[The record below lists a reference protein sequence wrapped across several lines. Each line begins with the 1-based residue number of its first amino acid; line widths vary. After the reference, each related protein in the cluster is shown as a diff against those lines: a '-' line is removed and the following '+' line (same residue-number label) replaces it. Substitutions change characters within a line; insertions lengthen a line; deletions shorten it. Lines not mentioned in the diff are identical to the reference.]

1 MSEGTPQ
8 LPLTWVDSQSPLPPV
23 SAAWGQDS
31 DAPGLLA
38 AGADLGV
45 ERLLEAYRQGIFP
58 WFNPDQPVLWWSPDP
73 RMVLETAQFK
83 LHRSL
88 RKTLSRY
95 SAHPSFE
102 LCFDKA
108 FDQVIEACAQSPREG
123 QNGTWIVPQMVDAYK
138 ALHQAGYA
146 HSAETWLDGQLVAGL
161 YFVCIGKAVFG
172 ESMFSTLN
180 DGSKMALAAL
190 VNVCEQHGIQ
200 AIDCQQNTAHLA
212 LMGAK
217 EMARK
222 EFLDLIQPALV
233 LKGLEWKA
241 QQVNWDAWRSQG
253 TA

>member
-1 MSEGTPQ
+1 
-8 LPLTWVDSQSPLPPV
+8 VN
-23 SAAWGQDS
+23 AAWGQDS

-45 ERLLEAYRQGIFP
+45 ERLLEAYSNGIFP

-73 RMVLETAQFK
+73 RMVLQIAQFK

-95 SAHPSFE
+95 AAHPQFE

-138 ALHQAGYA
+138 ELHQAGYA
-146 HSAETWLDGQLVAGL
+146 HSAETWLDGQLVGGL
-161 YFVCIGKAVFG
+161 YFVCIGQAVFG
-172 ESMFSTLN
+172 ESMFSTIN

-190 VNVCEQHGIQ
+190 VNVCQQQGIV
-200 AIDCQQNTAHLA
+200 AIDCQQKTSHLA

-217 EMARK
+217 EMAR
-222 EFLDLIQPALV
+222 EDFLNLIRPALA
-233 LKGLEWKA
+233 LKGLDWSA
-241 QQVNWDAWRSQG
+241 QEINWDAWRSQG
-253 TA
+253 SA

>member
-8 LPLTWVDSQSPLPPV
+8 LPLTWVDSQSPLPSV
-23 SAAWGQDS
+23 NAAWGQDS

-45 ERLLEAYRQGIFP
+45 ERLLEAYSNGIFP

-73 RMVLETAQFK
+73 RMVLQTAQFK

-95 SAHPSFE
+95 AAHPQFE
-102 LCFDKA
+102 LCFNKA

-138 ALHQAGYA
+138 ELHQAGYA
-146 HSAETWLDGQLVAGL
+146 HSAETWLDGQLVGGL
-161 YFVCIGKAVFG
+161 YFVCIGQAVFG
-172 ESMFSTLN
+172 ESMFSTIN

-190 VNVCEQHGIQ
+190 VNVCQQQGIV
-200 AIDCQQNTAHLA
+200 AIDCQQKTSHLA

-217 EMARK
+217 EMAR
-222 EFLDLIQPALV
+222 EDFLNLIRPALA
-233 LKGLEWKA
+233 LKGLDWSA
-241 QQVNWDAWRSQG
+241 QEINWDAWRSQG
-253 TA
+253 SA

>member
-1 MSEGTPQ
+1 
-8 LPLTWVDSQSPLPPV
+8 
-23 SAAWGQDS
+23 
-31 DAPGLLA
+31 
-38 AGADLGV
+38 LGV
-45 ERLLEAYRQGIFP
+45 ERLLEAYSHGIFP

-73 RMVLETAQFK
+73 RMVLQTANFK

-95 SAHPSFE
+95 ASHPQFE

-108 FDQVIEACAQSPREG
+108 FDRVIEACAQSPREG
-123 QNGTWIVPQMVDAYK
+123 QKGTWIVPQMVEAYK

-161 YFVCIGKAVFG
+161 YFVCIGQAVFG
-172 ESMFSTLN
+172 ESMFSTLS

-190 VNVCEQHGIQ
+190 VNVCNQHGIQ

-212 LMGAK
+212 SMGAK

-222 EFLDLIQPALV
+222 EFLNTIQPAL
-233 LKGLEWKA
+233 GLQSIDWQN
-241 QQVNWDAWRSQG
+241 QQVDWDAWRSQG
-253 TA
+253 AA

>member
-8 LPLTWVDSQSPLPPV
+8 LPLTWVDSQSPLPSV
-23 SAAWGQDS
+23 NAAWGQDS

-45 ERLLEAYRQGIFP
+45 ERLLEAYSNGIFP

-73 RMVLETAQFK
+73 RMVLQTAQFK

-95 SAHPSFE
+95 AAHPQFE

-138 ALHQAGYA
+138 ELNQAGYA
-146 HSAETWLDGQLVAGL
+146 HSAETWLDGQLVGGL
-161 YFVCIGKAVFG
+161 YFVCIGQAVFG
-172 ESMFSTLN
+172 ESMFSTIN

-190 VNVCEQHGIQ
+190 VNVCQQQGIV
-200 AIDCQQNTAHLA
+200 AIDCQQKTSHLA

-217 EMARK
+217 EMAR
-222 EFLDLIQPALV
+222 EDFLNLIRPALD
-233 LKGLEWKA
+233 LKGLDWSA
-241 QQVNWDAWRSQG
+241 QEINWDAWRSQG
-253 TA
+253 SA

>member
-1 MSEGTPQ
+1 MSEGTP
-8 LPLTWVDSQSPLPPV
+8 LPPLTWVESHNPLPPLEK
-23 SAAWGQDS
+23 AWGCNT

-45 ERLLEAYRQGIFP
+45 DRLVEAYSRGIFP

-73 RMVLETAQFK
+73 RMVLKIDNFK

-95 SAHPSFE
+95 AAHPEFE
-102 LCFDKA
+102 LCFDKD
-108 FDQVIEACAQSPREG
+108 FYQVIEACAQSPREG
-123 QNGTWIVPQMVDAYK
+123 QNGTWIVPQMVEAYK

-146 HSAETWLDGQLVAGL
+146 HSAETWLEGRLVAGL

-172 ESMFSTLN
+172 ESMFSTIS

-190 VNVCEQHGIQ
+190 VHVCKQQGIH

-212 LMGAK
+212 LMGAQ
-217 EMARK
+217 EMPRHA
-222 EFLDLIQPALV
+222 FLDLMGPAL
-233 LKGLEWKA
+233 KA
-241 QQVNWDAWRSQG
+241 ESLNWQLLQVDWDTWRSQEA
-253 TA
+253 T

>member
-1 MSEGTPQ
+1 
-8 LPLTWVDSQSPLPPV
+8 VN
-23 SAAWGQDS
+23 AAWGQDS

-45 ERLLEAYRQGIFP
+45 ERLLEAYSNGIFP

-73 RMVLETAQFK
+73 RMVLQTAQFK

-95 SAHPSFE
+95 AAHPQFE

-123 QNGTWIVPQMVDAYK
+123 QNGTWIVPQMVEAYK
-138 ALHQAGYA
+138 ELHQAGYA
-146 HSAETWLDGQLVAGL
+146 HSAETWLDGQLVGGL
-161 YFVCIGKAVFG
+161 YFVCIGQAVFG
-172 ESMFSTLN
+172 ESMFSTIN

-190 VNVCEQHGIQ
+190 VNVCQQQGIV
-200 AIDCQQNTAHLA
+200 AIDCQQKTSHLA

-217 EMARK
+217 EMAR
-222 EFLDLIQPALV
+222 EDFLNLIRPALD
-233 LKGLEWKA
+233 LKGLDWSA
-241 QQVNWDAWRSQG
+241 QEINWDAWRSQG
-253 TA
+253 SA

>member
-8 LPLTWVDSQSPLPPV
+8 TPLSWVESQSPLPSV
-23 SAAWGQDS
+23 DAAWGPDS

-45 ERLLEAYRQGIFP
+45 ERLLEAYSHGIFP

-73 RMVLETAQFK
+73 RMVLKTADFK

-95 SAHPSFE
+95 ASHPQFE

-108 FDQVIEACAQSPREG
+108 FDRVIEACAQSPREG
-123 QNGTWIVPQMVDAYK
+123 QNGTWIVPQMVEAYK

-172 ESMFSTLN
+172 ESMFSTLS

-190 VNVCEQHGIQ
+190 VNVCDQNGIQ
-200 AIDCQQNTAHLA
+200 TIDCQQNTAHLA
-212 LMGAK
+212 SMGAK
-217 EMARK
+217 EMARQ
-222 EFLDLIQPALV
+222 EFLNSIHPAL
-233 LKGLEWKA
+233 GLQSIDWRT
-241 QQVNWDAWRSQG
+241 QQVDWDAWRSQG
-253 TA
+253 AA